1 MTCSLAL
8 PCLGLPCY
16 VCDTQIEVAARPF
29 PTSTPK
35 KRPKTS
41 PKVPQQYKVP
51 LPQEVRLSKTK
62 TRWFLVEAFIWPR
75 WKTFV
80 HSDNETMGGRLSIT
94 SSSCG
99 FFHLSFSLQNVL
111 LVLVVV
117 THFVF
122 LFAKYRIIV
131 VVFSFVFLF
140 SKWHRLLCTISVSL
154 LVFVCFVFST
164 CIVYFCIVVVVTQH
178 WLYLS
183 IFWIPQNA
191 VASLIF
197 LSVFLLLYFCI
208 LC

>member
-8 PCLGLPCY
+8 PCLALPCY

-51 LPQEVRLSKTK
+51 LPQEMRLSKIK

-80 HSDNETMGGRLSIT
+80 HSDNETMGGRLLIT

-99 FFHLSFSLQNVL
+99 FFHLSFCLQNVL

-131 VVFSFVFLF
+131 GVLSFVFLF
-140 SKWHRLLCTISVSL
+140 SKWHRLSCTLSVSL
-154 LVFVCFVFST
+154 LVFVCFVLST
-164 CIVYFCIVVVVTQH
+164 
-178 WLYLS
+178 
-183 IFWIPQNA
+183 
-191 VASLIF
+191 
-197 LSVFLLLYFCI
+197 
-208 LC
+208 